1 MNSKNKI
8 QNYIQC
14 FLLIISFIACFFHTF
29 SWLDY
34 RYSQVDSYYAHGYF
48 VPFISA
54 WLIYLKWDQLKN
66 IKISSNI
73 FGLVLILFALLI
85 HIIAVMSDINFVSG
99 FAIFFYLA
107 GSVLY
112 LYGTAAFKM
121 VIFPIL
127 FLLFMFPV
135 PGQFIDIIGLPTK
148 TLATALGL
156 KIIDL
161 IGIPNYQEGFR
172 IILPETIMY
181 VGTPCNG
188 MKSLISFFAMGLLA
202 AYITNLSLWKKI
214 FVVIGV
220 YPLAV
225 VLNGCRIAMLIFIAD
240 NYGIKKASPE
250 SYLHD
255 LSGIIVFAAGL
266 IIIFF
271 TINFWKPKT
280 EKNNN
285 E

>member
-8 QNYIQC
+8 QNYIQY
-14 FLLIISFIACFFHTF
+14 FLLITSFITCFFHTF
-29 SWLDY
+29 IWLDY

-73 FGLVLILFALLI
+73 CGLVLILFALLI
-85 HIIAVMSDINFVSG
+85 HIIAVMSDINFISG
-99 FAIFFYLA
+99 FAVFFYLA

-112 LYGTAAFKM
+112 LCGTAAFKM

-148 TLATALGL
+148 ILATAMGL
-156 KIIDL
+156 KIIAFA
-161 IGIPNYQEGFR
+161 GIPYYQEGFR
-172 IILPETIMY
+172 IFLPETTMY

-188 MKSLISFFAMGLLA
+188 MKSLISFLAMGLLA

-240 NYGIKKASPE
+240 TYGIKKASPE

-271 TINFWKPKT
+271 TINFWKPK
-280 EKNNN
+280 N
-285 E
+285 ENK

>member
-1 MNSKNKI
+1 M
-8 QNYIQC
+8 
-14 FLLIISFIACFFHTF
+14 LITSFITCFFHTF
-29 SWLDY
+29 TWLDY

-48 VPFISA
+48 VPFISV

-85 HIIAVMSDINFVSG
+85 HIIAVMSDINFISG
-99 FAIFFYLA
+99 FAVFFYLA

-112 LYGTAAFKM
+112 LCGTAAFKM

-148 TLATALGL
+148 SLATALSL
-156 KIIDL
+156 KIIDFA
-161 IGIPNYQEGFR
+161 GIPYYQEGFR

-188 MKSLISFFAMGLLA
+188 MKSLISFLAMGLLA

-225 VLNGCRIAMLIFIAD
+225 LLNGCRIAMLIFIAD
-240 NYGIKKASPE
+240 TYGIKKASPE

-271 TINFWKPKT
+271 TINFWKPKS
-280 EKNNN
+280 ENK
-285 E
+285 